1 MKLIAKSIVLAAL
14 VTAAAPKPLTASEPA
29 KAPCCTTLRSE
40 TPAEVSDTSL
50 YQLDSFW
57 TTDAAKKI
65 KLGEL
70 GGRPQVITMFFA
82 SCIYACPIL
91 THDMKK
97 IEAALPEELRSEVG
111 FALIS
116 IDSEGDTPEVL
127 AAYRN
132 RHGLPENWTLLRADP
147 DDVLELGAL
156 LGVKFKK
163 EANGQFAHSNI
174 ITVLNAGGEIV
185 FQQPGLNTDPAPTV
199 AAIRKIIGGSIR

>member
-1 MKLIAKSIVLAAL
+1 MRLIANNIVLAAFL
-14 VTAAAPKPLTASEPA
+14 MAAAHAGPPASDTVKP
-29 KAPCCTTLRSE
+29 PCCTTE
-40 TPAEVSDTSL
+40 KTEIEPAISDTSL
-50 YQLDSFW
+50 YLLDSVW

-65 KLGEL
+65 KLRDL

-82 SCIYACPIL
+82 TCIYACPIL

-127 AAYRN
+127 AAYRK
-132 RHGLPENWTLLRADP
+132 RHDLPSNWTLLRANA

-174 ITVLNAGGEIV
+174 ITVLNAAGEIV
-185 FQQPGLNTDPAPTV
+185 FQQPGLNTDPAP
-199 AAIRKIIGGSIR
+199 AAAAVKEAFGVPAR